1 MSDERIRDGAIRK
14 TIDDFTG
21 GYNLFLDPCK
31 ISEKE
36 FLEFENLI
44 INKPGRFLNAHR
56 RSGFER
62 WNFNRSVSTEPI
74 TSLFQAVWNTR
85 DLDNMILIKT
95 TSTLEYCFGSSTAFT
110 SIATGLSTGKIK
122 FLMFQD
128 RVYMAHLGEGDDTNK
143 VYDGTNYL
151 DMGCVPCYQGFNVTQ
166 SASNADN
173 LTAGYFTY
181 LIVFLYDDIMESGA
195 VPYDPA
201 GEENTT
207 GAITYKVINTL
218 AFPYVNNPATAKKL
232 NINNIPTGNAR
243 VTGRVIYRT
252 KANGNVFYYHSTIR
266 DNTTTV
272 ILGDDISDA
281 NLGDEYNGGDG
292 FINILKPYKSKYHV
306 LHQRRLWQANIQE
319 DQYAAP
325 SVADI
330 DYATST
336 SASGALSNNGTRQA
350 LYYYKFCKDIR
361 VIKGK
366 EIDVSTHLIS
376 PTYTGIFGA
385 LSSEY
390 TVRPTI
396 GHTLVNFTDI
406 PIDPFCKRTAILRT
420 VCGFITGISA
430 AGTVLTITLT
440 ASALVF
446 KEGEIVII
454 TGIAGFTSNPNGV
467 YVINTVSGSTFK
479 ITHDTVGGSYTANT
493 GIVSGS
499 NYYVCGFTTTG
510 SFRDGY
516 ADFSLVDLNLSLL
529 VDTSTGNKKYKSS
542 VISSEADQPDIFP
555 AGNFMNIGQD
565 NGEEIMGIFSD
576 ERRLIVFKENN
587 IYEIDTTYQDT
598 SFARARRVV
607 KDIGAKSG
615 DAIVQ
620 INAGEFIF
628 LANDNYIYYWS
639 GAGRPQPISLKI
651 QTILDSLDYENIDG
665 CYYPNLKWVI
675 FTYSNRD
682 IKGNVLIYDLSV
694 LDSSGAGTWY
704 HFTKNGINL
713 NLCAPIVTK
722 DRELLFGCQEEGFI
736 FTYGEQTHDHLITSG
751 TTVFDTVNIKI
762 KLKTK
767 LFKDYLT
774 VKKIFAKI
782 YSGGLGNDNA
792 FSLFYGKEPND
803 LEYEKQSSL
812 DTGLNIEE
820 HKVNISGREFY
831 LRLENEDDID
841 LSIKE
846 LGFEYLPAHKAG
858 EV

>member
-14 TIDDFTG
+14 TIEDFTG

-44 INKPGRFLNAHR
+44 INKPGRFLNAHK

-110 SIATGLSTGKIK
+110 SIATGLSSGKIK

-128 RVYMAHLGEGDDTNK
+128 RVYMAHLGESDDTNK
-143 VYDGTNYL
+143 LYDGTNYL
-151 DMGCVPCYQGFNVTQ
+151 DIGTPPCYQDFAIAQ
-166 SASNADN
+166 SSQVSTV
-173 LTAGYFTY
+173 LGTGVYMY
-181 LIVFLYDDIMESGA
+181 LITFIYDDNMESGVVLPQTDPNVNFVVA
-195 VPYDPA
+195 VGTALDIRTLEA
-201 GEENTT
+201 INITNT
-207 GAITYKVINTL
+207 G
-218 AFPYVNNPATAKKL
+218 PKKL
-232 NINNIPTGNAR
+232 NLTGIPTGNAR
-243 VTGRVIYRT
+243 VTGRKIYRT
-252 KANGNVFYYHSTIR
+252 ISGGSDFYYLTTIR

-272 ILGDDISDA
+272 YLNDDTPDSELGDA
-281 NLGDEYNGGDG
+281 YNGGDG
-292 FINILKPYKSKYHV
+292 FVNILKPYKSKYHV
-306 LHQRRLWQANIQE
+306 IHQRRLWQANLQE
-319 DQYAAP
+319 DQYEAP
-325 SVADI
+325 LVTDI
-330 DYATST
+330 SATST
-336 SASGALSNNGTRQA
+336 AALGSISNDVARA
-350 LYYYKFCKDIR
+350 AIYSYKFANDIR

-366 EIDVSTHLIS
+366 ELSSTLITA
-376 PTYTGIFGA
+376 PYTGILGA
-385 LSSEY
+385 LSAVK
-390 TVRPTI
+390 TKTTTA
-396 GHTLVNFTDI
+396 GDTDISLTSI
-406 PIDPFCKRTAILRT
+406 PIDTFCQRTAILRN
-420 VCGFITGISA
+420 CCQFISGISVS
-430 AGTVLTITLT
+430 GTTLTITVGV
-440 ASALVF
+440 ANVF
-446 KEGEIVII
+446 KEGETVTISGV
-454 TGIAGFTSNPNGV
+454 AGFGSNPNGT
-467 YVINTVSGSTFK
+467 YVINTVTATTFK
-479 ITHDTVGGSYTANT
+479 ITHVTSSGSYTAAS
-493 GIVSGS
+493 GVVQGS
-499 NYYVCGFTTTG
+499 NFYLNGFSDSGYFT
-510 SFRDGY
+510 DGI
-516 ADFSLVDLNLSLL
+516 S
-529 VDTSTGNKKYKSS
+529 DTYMVGLGFNIDTATGNKSYKSS
-542 VISSEADQPDIFP
+542 VISSEVDQPDIFP

-736 FTYGEQTHDHLITSG
+736 FTYGEQTHDHLITDG
-751 TTVFDTVNIKI
+751 TTVFDTVQIKI

-767 LFKDYLT
+767 LFKDYFT

-782 YSGGLGNDNA
+782 YSGGLGDDNA
-792 FSLFYGKEPND
+792 FTLFYGKEPND

-812 DTGLNIEE
+812 DVGLNIEE